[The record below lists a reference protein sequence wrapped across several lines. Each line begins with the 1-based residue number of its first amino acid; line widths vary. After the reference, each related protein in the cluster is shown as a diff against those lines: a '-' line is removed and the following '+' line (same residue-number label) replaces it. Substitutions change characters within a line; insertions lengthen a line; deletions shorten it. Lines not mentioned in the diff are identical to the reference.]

1 MSLSTEERA
10 NLEVLEEELDEMA
23 YEQSVE
29 EVDSLTAFLRI
40 YHWLSTFNQSNEL
53 RPSASGGI
61 TLSDTMLETM
71 AYGFIKNTH
80 ARPQTFLIH
89 LQQHEYDLLSA
100 LTIQAAWLE
109 PDAVCILF
117 KAVKYADYLI
127 PPLRLSFKIISP
139 VVYKKVVEECD
150 FLTICLITES
160 ELNLG
165 RYTVLDVHN
174 PVAPLFKEAPSPR
187 SNTQSFMKAFT

>member
-61 TLSDTMLETM
+61 TLSDAMLEM
-71 AYGFIKNTH
+71 MGYGFIKSTH

-100 LTIQAAWLE
+100 LTMQAAWIE
-109 PDAVCILF
+109 PDAVCVLF

-139 VVYKKVVEECD
+139 VVYKKVVEECE
-150 FLTICLITES
+150 FLTICHISQS
-160 ELNLG
+160 ELNPG
-165 RYTVLDVHN
+165 RFVVRDVHN
-174 PVAPLFKEAPSPR
+174 PVAPLFKEAPSPQNN
-187 SNTQSFMKAFT
+187 SQSFMRVFA

>member
-10 NLEVLEEELDEMA
+10 NLEVLEEELDELA

-29 EVDSLTAFLRI
+29 EVNSLTAFLRT

-61 TLSDTMLETM
+61 TLSDSMLETM

-80 ARPQTFLIH
+80 VRPQTFLIH

-100 LTIQAAWLE
+100 LTMQSAWLE
-109 PDAVCILF
+109 PEGVCVLF

-139 VVYKKVVEECD
+139 VVYKKVAEECD
-150 FLTICLITES
+150 FLTLCLISES

-165 RYTVLDVHN
+165 HYTVHDVHN
-174 PVAPLFKEAPSPR
+174 PAVCLLKEAPSPR